1 MERKS
6 LLNNKDSDIWIMN
19 KRIYIIPRTE
29 VLTLELE
36 AQLLVGSDIK
46 DGTEIGG
53 ELEEGEEFDVKERG
67 DSWEYDW

>member
-1 MERKS
+1 
-6 LLNNKDSDIWIMN
+6 MN

-46 DGTEIGG
+46 DRTEIGG
-53 ELEEGEEFDVKERG
+53 ELEEGEEFDVKKRG